1 MPTELLNML
10 PPEWRPGVTFLI
22 AVVLLVFSVLRS
34 FDSIETGDLGIRT
47 SLGKIKLEYRTDLY
61 GPEEIRRQRE
71 IDAPLV
77 AKGRP
82 AQYGRPKDRQPGLR
96 WQLMFY
102 HRYIKITAQS
112 QPYQIDDITVMSKDE
127 YNGWVLPQI
136 VLHAFGDDIYLIHL
150 ASKDAPAALRA
161 EVNTKLAAIMADI
174 GYDRIGRLSDEDRQ
188 AISSLLQAATAER
201 FKELGYEFEMLDL
214 GMAQPKTELA
224 TGRAIREVGLAGAIS
239 SITGDKPTLSW
250 NEAAK
255 AS

>member
-22 AVVLLVFSVLRS
+22 GAVVLVFSVLRS

-77 AKGRP
+77 AKARP
-82 AQYGRPKDRQPGLR
+82 AIYGRPKIRQPGLR

-102 HRYIKITAQS
+102 HRYIKVTAQS
-112 QPYQIDDITVMSKDE
+112 QPYQIDDIHVMSADGF
-127 YNGWVLPQI
+127 NGWVFPQ
-136 VLHAFGDDIYLIHL
+136 VVVHAFGKDIYLIHL
-150 ASKDAPAALRA
+150 ASKDAPVALRA
-161 EVNTKLAAIMADI
+161 EVNSELAAILKDV
-174 GYDRIGRLSDEDRQ
+174 GYERVDSLSKEERTRISIQLRE
-188 AISSLLQAATAER
+188 ATADR
-201 FKELGYEFEMLDL
+201 FQELGYEFDRLDL
-214 GMAQPKTELA
+214 GMAQPKTELS
-224 TGRAIREVGLAGAIS
+224 TGRAIKEVGLSAAVEAIAKGGS
-239 SITGDKPTLSW
+239 LDSW
-250 NEAAK
+250 QPSAK